1 LPYLTMTVPYD
12 ASAGQ
17 LLVAFVAVQAKS
29 PAAANP
35 WATVAIPA
43 GGWTEIAPLPRVC
56 GNNLAVSIA
65 WRIAQAGDAGSDFTW
80 GFLTGVTGYLLP
92 LHAAGGIVNIAN
104 ADTTNPFFQVNYFC
118 GIDSNRATAQAI
130 GSGGNPGL
138 SMLAFA
144 ITGDNYLTTPPG

>member
-1 LPYLTMTVPYD
+1 MRNHNVRGTAKLVLALPALLGALAFATIAAAQSGPEIMESTGADTGFGGLPYLTMTVPYD

-92 LHAAGGIVNIAN
+92 V
-104 ADTTNPFFQVNYFC
+104 Y
-118 GIDSNRATAQAI
+118 
-130 GSGGNPGL
+130 
-138 SMLAFA
+138 
-144 ITGDNYLTTPPG
+144 